1 LAQAVWLWL
10 HAMARGKYAS
20 YFKDERRWKQY
31 GDKGIFYDAERHW
44 RTEWTSVGSEHLE
57 CPLGS
62 RFKREPTADKP
73 PDRGGW
79 SCRGL
84 KTSFRD
90 KSHEKDPR
98 GDLVDEGALKAWR
111 KAVSADPS
119 QLRHAPRTVIDD
131 REAKVCAALGAC
143 RRTEQA
149 LYEAAMKLSDNRN
162 VMLDLLY
169 QDYEVL
175 KVAAEQLR
183 GDRRHLIH
191 DVRSVDFSDLRARA
205 KELEVERK
213 ELLSE
218 LSGEI
223 SSLDRNSDSLR
234 SQRDA
239 ELLSLRKNRQTIETH
254 MEELK
259 NDGRLQWVRTH
270 WDGLEHLHHG
280 LADDRDMI
288 VQEVLRFWPGVK
300 YVAKHVQDDRKIL
313 LEAVQPHL
321 AARTVE
327 DAAAHESHAYWTS
340 EAILDVV
347 MEDSS
352 SMASMEKKMRQSRA
366 TVNQVIKDDW
376 SNLQKAT
383 DIMRADRA
391 LIVAVAE
398 NTMADGRW

>member
-1 LAQAVWLWL
+1 
-10 HAMARGKYAS
+10 MARGKYAS
-20 YFKDERRWKQY
+20 YFKDERKWKQY
-31 GDKGIFYDAERHW
+31 GDKGIFYDGERLW
-44 RTEWTSVGSEHLE
+44 RTEWTSVGSEQLDAA
-57 CPLGS
+57 L
-62 RFKREPTADKP
+62 RFTQEPTADKP

-90 KSHEKDPR
+90 KRHEKDPR
-98 GDLVDEGALKAWR
+98 ADLVDEGALKAWR

-119 QLRHAPRTVIDD
+119 QLRIAPRTVVND

-143 RRTEQA
+143 RRSEQV
-149 LYEAAMKLSDNRN
+149 LYEVAMKLSDNRS
-162 VMLDLLY
+162 VLLDLLY
-169 QDYEVL
+169 QDYTVL

-191 DVRSVDFSDLRARA
+191 DVHVDFSDLRARA
-205 KELEVERK
+205 KELEAERK
-213 ELLSE
+213 ELLLE

-223 SSLDRNSDSLR
+223 SHLDRNSNSLR
-234 SQRDA
+234 AQRDA

-270 WDGLEHLHHG
+270 WQGLEGLHHG
-280 LADDRDMI
+280 LVEDREMLS
-288 VQEVLRFWPGVK
+288 QEVLRFWPGMK
-300 YVAKHVQDDRKIL
+300 YVANHVRDDRKIL

-327 DAAAHESHAYWTS
+327 DAATHESQNYWTS

-352 SMASMEKKMRQSRA
+352 SVASMEKKMRQSRMI
-366 TVNQVIKDDW
+366 VNQVIKDDCGK
-376 SNLQKAT
+376 LQQAT
-383 DIMRADRA
+383 DTMRADKA
-391 LIVAVAE
+391 LIVAIAE
-398 NTMADGRW
+398 NTIVDGRW